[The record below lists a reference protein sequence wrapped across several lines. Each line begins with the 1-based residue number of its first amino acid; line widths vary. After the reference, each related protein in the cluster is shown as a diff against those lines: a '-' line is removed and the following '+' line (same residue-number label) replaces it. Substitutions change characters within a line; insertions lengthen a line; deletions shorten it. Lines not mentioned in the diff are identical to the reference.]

1 LVTSN
6 AQQIIVARNRW
17 QMNLAMLEELVS
29 KMETREEK
37 KYPEQIFL
45 VLEFH
50 LLIWAIWNRQ
60 VQPSRCIQI

>member
-1 LVTSN
+1 LLTSN
-6 AQQIIVARNRW
+6 AQQIIVARNRR

-50 LLIWAIWNRQ
+50 LLISGIWNRQ